1 MTTASPLLAS
11 TGVSMPAGIW
21 TIDSSHSEVGFVVR
35 HLVVSKVR
43 GFFEKFTGTITVADD
58 FSQSKV
64 VANIDASSVNTRDE
78 GRDNHLRTNDFFGIQ
93 EHPVW
98 TFASTGVRDGSK
110 GHYSVEGNLKIK
122 GVTKPVT
129 LALEVH
135 GVTKD
140 SYGNTKAGF
149 TANTKIN
156 RSEFG
161 IEFNAP
167 LETGGFVLSDSIDIV
182 IEIEATLQA

>member
-1 MTTASPLLAS
+1 MTTATPLLAS
-11 TGVSMPAGIW
+11 TGVPTTPGIW

-43 GFFEKFTGTITVADD
+43 GFFEKFSGTITVADD
-58 FSQSKV
+58 FSQSTV
-64 VANIDASSVNTRDE
+64 EATIDASSVNTRDE
-78 GRDNHLRTNDFFGIQ
+78 GRDNHLRTNDFFGIE
-93 EHPVW
+93 EHPIW
-98 TFASTGVRDGSK
+98 NFTSTGVRVGSK
-110 GHYSVEGNLKIK
+110 GNYLVDGNLRIK

-129 LALEVH
+129 LDLEVH

-140 SYGNTKAGF
+140 PYGNTKAGF
-149 TANTKIN
+149 TAGTKIN

-161 IEFNAP
+161 IEFNAT

>member
-1 MTTASPLLAS
+1 MAITSPLLAS

-21 TIDSSHSEVGFVVR
+21 SIDSSHSEVGFVVR

-58 FSQSKV
+58 FSQSTV
-64 VANIDASSVNTRDE
+64 EATIDASSVNTRDE
-78 GRDNHLRTNDFFGIQ
+78 GRDNHLRTNDFFGTQ

-98 TFASTGVRDGSK
+98 TFASTGVRVGSK
-110 GHYSVEGNLKIK
+110 RNYFVDGNLQIK

-140 SYGNTKAGF
+140 PYGNTKAGF

-161 IEFNAP
+161 IEFNAQ